1 MTISTANFVD
11 LMTPVTSEVFY
22 NEFDRR
28 PHQYKEIYNVHES
41 ERAFEEDSQVT
52 GLEPA
57 RLKPEGTPVKFSD
70 ALQGFKKRYTHA
82 TYGLGIRHTRESI
95 EDDLSGKLR
104 QQTEALSVSIFETV
118 ETTTVDLFNNGFT
131 TNTGGD
137 GVSLFNTAHPL
148 KGGGTASNTPA
159 VQVDLSDTSLR
170 DALIAFKNTVGDRN
184 IPIVQTPQ
192 TVVVPTDN
200 LWNIATIL
208 ESQKKPGTANND
220 KNVLTNVGLNYF
232 IWDYLTDTDSWFI
245 KGDKHMVKF
254 FWRRKP
260 DFSMTVDF
268 DTDDAKAKATARWSN
283 SHSDWRGWYGSSGQ

>member
-1 MTISTANFVD
+1 MTISTAQFVD
-11 LMTPVTSEVFY
+11 LMTPVTSEVFF

-28 PHQYKEIYNVHES
+28 PHQYKEIYTIHES

-52 GLEPA
+52 GLGPA
-57 RLKPEGTPVKFSD
+57 RLKPEGTPVKFDD

-82 TYGLGIRHTRESI
+82 TFGLGIRHTRESI

-104 QQTEALSVSIFETV
+104 QNTESLGLSIFQTV
-118 ETTTVDLFNNGFT
+118 ETTGVDLFNNGFT
-131 TNTGGD
+131 ANTGGD
-137 GVSLFNTAHPL
+137 GVPLFSLVHPL
-148 KGGGTASNTPA
+148 KGGGTAANTPTI
-159 VQVDLSDTSLR
+159 QVDLSDTSLR
-170 DALIAFKNTVGDRN
+170 DGLIDFKNTVGDRN

-192 TVVVPTDN
+192 TVVVPTAN
-200 LWNIATIL
+200 LFNIATIL
-208 ESQKKPGTANND
+208 ESQKRPGTADND
-220 KNVLTNVGLNYF
+220 KNVVTNVGLNYF
-232 IWDYLTDTDSWFI
+232 VWDFLTDDDSWFI
-245 KGDKHMVKF
+245 KGTIHMVKF